1 MKFTPV
7 YRIPYLD
14 GTEKVHQIIDASRG
28 QAEAVERALGDAHMP
43 PPNLD
48 AAAIAARLSA
58 LEAATLATSNLPLV
72 RASRS
77 ATITPPTAGTFHPLP
92 WQSAVIEG
100 QGVQHTPGT
109 HTFRFQTHGYFQIN
123 YQGVLGGN
131 DQLALALQ
139 DKAGSE
145 ITATGLDS
153 TGGWVTVLLTWVL
166 KVAPGDEIRTMFR
179 VKGSTRIAVQPANT
193 YVSIIGV
200 RAV

>member
-28 QAEAVERALGDAHMP
+28 QAEAVERALGEAHMP

-92 WQSAVIEG
+92 WQSAVIYG

-109 HTFRFQTHGYFQIN
+109 HTFRF
-123 YQGVLGGN
+123 
-131 DQLALALQ
+131 QLALALQ